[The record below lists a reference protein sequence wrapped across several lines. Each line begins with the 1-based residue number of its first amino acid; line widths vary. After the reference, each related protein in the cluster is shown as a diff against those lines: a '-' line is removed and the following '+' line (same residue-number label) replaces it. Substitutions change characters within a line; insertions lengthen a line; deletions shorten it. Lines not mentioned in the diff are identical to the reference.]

1 MIKKIIL
8 AAKRL
13 ALKARMHSACS
24 EIEAAVKRIEHDQE
38 LIAML
43 WQELAALQSKAYWLE
58 NDHFSVR
65 GINA

>member
-13 ALKARMHSACS
+13 NIRLKMRSATA
-24 EIEAAVKRIEHDQE
+24 EIEDAERRIKNDER
-38 LIAML
+38 LIVLLRQHKSDLHADL
-43 WQELAALQSKAYWLE
+43 YYLE
-58 NDHFSVR
+58 KKNFSFK

>member
-13 ALKARMHSACS
+13 NIRLKMRSACS
-24 EIEAAVKRIEHDQE
+24 EIEAAAKRIEHDQE

-43 WQELAALQSKAYWLE
+43 WQERADLQAKAYWLE
-58 NDHFSVR
+58 KDNFSVR

>member
-1 MIKKIIL
+1 MIKKIKL
-8 AAKRL
+8 AYKRL
-13 ALKARMHSACS
+13 VLKARMHSTCS

-43 WQELAALQSKAYWLE
+43 WQERADLQSKAYWLE
-58 NDHFSVR
+58 KDHFLVR

>member
-1 MIKKIIL
+1 M
-8 AAKRL
+8 
-13 ALKARMHSACS
+13 LKARMHSACS

-43 WQELAALQSKAYWLE
+43 WQERADLQAKAYWLE
-58 NDHFSVR
+58 KDHFSVR

>member
-13 ALKARMHSACS
+13 NISLKMRSATA
-24 EIEAAVKRIEHDQE
+24 EIEDAERRIKNDER
-38 LIAML
+38 LIVL
-43 WQELAALQSKAYWLE
+43 LRQHKIDLQADLYWLE
-58 NDHFSVR
+58 KNNFSVR